1 MDVSVSTTILSLPV
15 APASWIPN
23 DSLEDNIR
31 VPVTLVA
38 SLLPL
43 ACNATSGPTKLVPS
57 AENLRTR
64 KFVVDSIF
72 SITTSSP
79 FVFFSLIPPLATS
92 ALTPVVPDMALMAR
106 VASPKFVDE
115 NLNRSVTAPLIK
127 SLHSASAVPVE
138 DRSASVFALARTPV
152 SSLWALI
159 LEAKLLAD
167 SLLIASKT

>member
-1 MDVSVSTTILSLPV
+1 MF
-15 APASWIPN
+15 IPN

-43 ACNATSGPTKLVPS
+43 NATSSTLVPS

-92 ALTPVVPDMALMAR
+92 ALTPVVLDMALMAR

-115 NLNRSVTAPLIK
+115 KLNRSVTAPLIK
-127 SLHSASAVPVE
+127 SLHNASAVPVE
-138 DRSASVFALARTPV
+138 DRSAVFALARTPV

-159 LEAKLLAD
+159 LEAKSLAD
-167 SLLIASKT
+167 SSLIASKT